1 MHSRLSKHIKHR
13 NICYFGWVLQISQ
26 DRKITWNYIQACA
39 TQCQAFS
46 LLGFRSFW
54 SLREIQQRKVIC
66 LKIWFLLLC
75 SLSETRID
83 NGEKL
88 NLTAASSHKRFHK
101 SVPSLIDIVPTIEQ
115 RLLQPSH
122 SIFSNLFDQHAN
134 LWFLFDASGK
144 NCMKQI
150 ILGSNF
156 VFIFDFF

>member
-1 MHSRLSKHIKHR
+1 MS
-13 NICYFGWVLQISQ
+13 
-26 DRKITWNYIQACA
+26 
-39 TQCQAFS
+39 S
-46 LLGFRSFW
+46 LFFIGFLFILEFEGNPTKESDVDLF
-54 SLREIQQRKVIC
+54 EK
-66 LKIWFLLLC
+66 WFLLLC

>member
-26 DRKITWNYIQACA
+26 DRKISWNYIQAFA

-46 LLGFRSFW
+46 LLGFCSFW
-54 SLREIQQRKVIC
+54 NLREIQQRKAMLIC
-66 LKIWFLLLC
+66 LKMVLLLC

-115 RLLQPSH
+115 RLLQPSN

-134 LWFLFDASGK
+134 LWFLFASGK

-150 ILGSNF
+150 ILGLNF
-156 VFIFDFF
+156 VLIFDFL